1 MLPLE
6 VVVVVVLR
14 VVDEEVVVVV
24 EEVVV
29 VDEDP
34 PPSALRIPVYAGFLT
49 KFESQGQAA
58 PWPEKVLGTQ
68 EYLSVQSQMVIPT
81 QRWVWTQAA
90 TVLA

>member
-1 MLPLE
+1 M
-6 VVVVVVLR
+6 VLR
-14 VVDEEVVVVV
+14 VVVV

-49 KFESQGQAA
+49 KLASQGQAA
-58 PWPEKVLGTQ
+58 PWPEKVPGTQ
-68 EYLSVQSQMVIPT
+68 EYLSVQSQTVIPT